1 MLNVLLY
8 KRKKVDIV
16 KRKIDKYKRCMI
28 DIFEK
33 KYKIS
38 EFEARKLIREYD
50 FNNVLK
56 VCNYIALHDD
66 PEIWADTIY
75 QWKNDEQELLEM

>member
-1 MLNVLLY
+1 MLLY
-8 KRKKVDIV
+8 KRKKVDIL
-16 KRKIDKYKRCMI
+16 KRKIDKYKKFMI

-38 EFEARKLIREYD
+38 EFESRNLVREYD

-56 VCNYIALHDD
+56 SCNYIALHDD
-66 PEIWADTIY
+66 PEIWVDTIY
-75 QWKNDEQELLEM
+75 QWKNDTHELLEM